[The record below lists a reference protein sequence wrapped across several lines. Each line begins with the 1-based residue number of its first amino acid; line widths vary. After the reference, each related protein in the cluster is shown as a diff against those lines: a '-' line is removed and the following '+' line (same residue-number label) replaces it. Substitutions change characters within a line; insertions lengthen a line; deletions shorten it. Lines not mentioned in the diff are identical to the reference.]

1 MEGWLCQLMVYKV
14 FNRIAFSLQAHMS
27 NTKGGDKQYRHNQQL
42 EELRNLQD
50 KLSGEKAS
58 WATTKEQEE
67 KELEEKRQELL
78 RLQVSNLT
86 LLKISIF
93 CWKKMLNPQITDISG
108 KQF

>member
-1 MEGWLCQLMVYKV
+1 
-14 FNRIAFSLQAHMS
+14 MS

-58 WATTKEQEE
+58 WAATKEQEE

-78 RLQVSNLT
+78 RLQVSKVFDLNSSQNIYSVS
-86 LLKISIF
+86 KIWFYIYTGRFS
-93 CWKKMLNPQITDISG
+93 
-108 KQF
+108 

>member
-1 MEGWLCQLMVYKV
+1 MYHFSVDDDEWKV
-14 FNRIAFSLQAHMS
+14 GYAHKSFVKCFNCGAFSLQAHMS

-58 WATTKEQEE
+58 WAATKEQEE

-78 RLQVSNLT
+78 RLQVINV
-86 LLKISIF
+86 F
-93 CWKKMLNPQITDISG
+93 HLNVMHY
-108 KQF
+108 